1 MSTLSTILAVILG
14 IVFIGSGIPKLTGQ
28 QKMVDNFAG
37 WGYAPSVRVAIGGV
51 EVLAGAMM
59 LIGIAVQA
67 LAIAAALL
75 VMCVMIGALWTH
87 QRAKDPVAEL
97 VPAAVL
103 LVLAVALLV
112 SLLP

>member
-14 IVFIGSGIPKLTGQ
+14 IVFVGSGIPKLTGQ
-28 QKMVDNFAG
+28 QKMVDNFEG

-59 LIGIAVQA
+59 LIGLAAPA
-67 LAIAAALL
+67 LAITGALL
-75 VMCVMIGALWTH
+75 VICVMIGALWTH

-97 VPAAVL
+97 APAAL
-103 LVLAVALLV
+103 LLALAVALLV